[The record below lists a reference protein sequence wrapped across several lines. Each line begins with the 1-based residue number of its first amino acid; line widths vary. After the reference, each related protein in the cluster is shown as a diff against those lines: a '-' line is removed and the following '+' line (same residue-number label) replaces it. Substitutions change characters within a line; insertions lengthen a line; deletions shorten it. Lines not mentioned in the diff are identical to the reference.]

1 MTGGPDGGAIV
12 VGVALE
18 GRGAPAV
25 RWAAAEARDRGA
37 SLRLVCALVPPRGSY
52 PGRSVIGVDAGEA
65 LLAAARRELHAMRAV
80 AREVAPGLA
89 VDETLIESGPVGVLR
104 AQARTAAAIV
114 IGTDRFGLAGELLM
128 GGIARGLAGHVDVP
142 VVVVPGDDHGDDG
155 LLDGTGGR
163 GVVVGDDGTPGS
175 RGALRF
181 AADRA
186 ARRGTPLV
194 VVRAGRDA
202 RTVSEE
208 LPELGADRP
217 SAVHVVVAEERAD
230 RVLADQSH
238 DAELVVLGVGPH
250 GRWHPV
256 HSTRRDLLRRI
267 SRPVVVVPPGTSAG
281 TRPEPARAAG
291 RGAPGAGAPT
301 AGAARAEDGP

>member
-12 VGVALE
+12 VGVALA

-25 RWAAAEARDRGA
+25 RWAAAEAEERGA

-52 PGRSVIGVDAGEA
+52 PGRSVVGVDAGEA

-80 AREVAPGLA
+80 AREVAPGPV
-89 VDETLIESGPVGVLR
+89 VDETLIESGPIGVLR

-128 GGIARGLAGHVDVP
+128 GGIARGLVGHVDVP
-142 VVVVPGDDHGDDG
+142 VVVVPGDDDAP
-155 LLDGTGGR
+155 LDGR
-163 GVVVGDDGTPGS
+163 AVVVGDDGTPGS

-186 ARRGTPLV
+186 ARRRTPLV

-208 LPELGADRP
+208 PPELGADGP
-217 SAVHVVVAEERAD
+217 PAVHVVVAEDRVD
-230 RVLADQSH
+230 RVLADQAR
-238 DAELVVLGVGPH
+238 DAELVVLGVGAH

-256 HSTRRDLLRRI
+256 HSTRRTLLRRT
-267 SRPVVVVPPGTSAG
+267 SCPVVVVPPGTPAG

-291 RGAPGAGAPT
+291 RGAPGAGAPP